1 MVEMKNRLFYKTV
14 KDEFS
19 NEIEKIK
26 GSRFIAY
33 IYHVESKKDIEDKI
47 LLLKKKYYDARH
59 HCYAYSIG
67 RDEGKVTKYNDDGE
81 PSQTAGAPIFSVL
94 NSYDITDVLIVVIRY
109 FGGVKLGKG
118 GLIRAYTNATKELLE
133 ISKISEIDINKTIN
147 VQFSYDF
154 TQQIF
159 YFVSL
164 YSAKI
169 IKQDYNNDIVFEI
182 SLNSAFVEHFKNDL
196 IEKSNGKI
204 IFV

>member
-1 MVEMKNRLFYKTV
+1 MNNKLFYKTI
-14 KDEFS
+14 KKEYS

-33 IYHVESKKDIEDKI
+33 IFHVESKIDVEREI
-47 LLLKKKYYDARH
+47 LQLKKKYYDARH

-67 RDEGKVTKYNDDGE
+67 INEKQITKYNDDGE

-94 NSYDITDVLIVVIRY
+94 KSYDITDVLIVIIRY

-133 ISKISEIDINKTIN
+133 ISKISEIDINSIIS
-147 VQFSYDF
+147 VGFSYDF
-154 TQQIF
+154 TKQIF
-159 YFVSL
+159 YLVSL

-182 SLNSAFVEHFKNDL
+182 SLNSAFIEDFKNDL
-196 IEKSNGKI
+196 IEKSNGKVS
-204 IFV
+204 FK